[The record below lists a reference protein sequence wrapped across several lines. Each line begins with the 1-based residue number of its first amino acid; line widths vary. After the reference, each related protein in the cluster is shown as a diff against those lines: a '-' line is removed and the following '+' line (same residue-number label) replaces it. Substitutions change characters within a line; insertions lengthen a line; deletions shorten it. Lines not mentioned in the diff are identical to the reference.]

1 MGPQRPQ
8 VLVWVG
14 KLSPY
19 TTAVLYGLC
28 TWYERGGMTNRAR
41 SFRYQRP
48 DRALP
53 VETPSRQ
60 EGNLKEMQVEYY
72 GTELAQ
78 QSLATKHLG
87 GLGWRSRGRQN
98 GRCEKPHH
106 NLVPT
111 DGSTPSLDLPTV
123 TTAHTWAFLLE

>member
-8 VLVWVG
+8 VLVWVE

-19 TTAVLYGLC
+19 PTAALYGLC
-28 TWYERGGMTNRAR
+28 PWYERGGMTNRAC

-48 DRALP
+48 EKTLP

-87 GLGWRSRGRQN
+87 GLG
-98 GRCEKPHH
+98 
-106 NLVPT
+106 
-111 DGSTPSLDLPTV
+111 
-123 TTAHTWAFLLE
+123 